1 MPSPF
6 PGMDPFLEAHWGD
19 VHASLIIYSR
29 NQIQRQLPPGLVA
42 GVEQY
47 VSLELDDEVVRFR
60 PDASILRS
68 GTSGSAVA
76 TATLEL
82 DEADE
87 PYIADEPETQRRI
100 RIEDHEGRLV
110 TTIEFLSS
118 SNKRSAA
125 DRDLFHHKQI
135 GLVSRGVNL
144 VEVDLLMPGLW
155 TVFVR
160 EDQIPKKYHAPY
172 RICVV
177 RATRPERPE
186 CYAAPLQKTL
196 PRIRVP
202 LRPTDRDIVLNL
214 QDLITMAWEDGAF
227 SRRIDYVHDELPPLA
242 PEHAVWV
249 AEQLSANGYP
259 PHSRLEIVRMPASS
273 PPGPVKISNL
283 LVQVGD
289 QVTANQNLLT
299 VELVD
304 DKAAFDLPYDG
315 SGGVV
320 EQVFVTI
327 GQSVTRGSPLI
338 GIRESNHGAKSL

>member
-19 VHASLIIYSR
+19 VHASLIIYAR

-47 VSLELDDEVVRFR
+47 VSLEIDDEFFRFR
-60 PDASILRS
+60 PDASIMRS
-68 GTSGSAVA
+68 GTGGSAVA

-100 RIEDHEGRLV
+100 RIEDHDGRLV
-110 TTIEFLSS
+110 TTIEFLSP
-118 SNKRSAA
+118 SNKRSTA
-125 DRDLFHHKQI
+125 DRDLFHHKQL
-135 GLVSRGVNL
+135 GLLSRGVNL
-144 VEVDLLMPGLW
+144 VEVDLLVSGLW

-160 EDQIPKKYHAPY
+160 EEQLPNPKYRSPY

-177 RATRPERPE
+177 RTTRPDRPE

-214 QDLITMAWEDGAF
+214 QDLITGAWEDGAF
-227 SRRIDYVHDELPPLA
+227 ARRIDYVRDELPPLSSEDA
-242 PEHAVWV
+242 TWV
-249 AEQLSANGYP
+249 AQQLA
-259 PHSRLEIVRMPASS
+259 
-273 PPGPVKISNL
+273 
-283 LVQVGD
+283 Q
-289 QVTANQNLLT
+289 Q
-299 VELVD
+299 
-304 DKAAFDLPYDG
+304 
-315 SGGVV
+315 GVV
-320 EQVFVTI
+320 
-327 GQSVTRGSPLI
+327 RPGSL
-338 GIRESNHGAKSL
+338 G